1 MQEKEIAR
9 IVRRQK
15 AYFAEGRTL
24 PVPCRLA
31 ALGRLERSVRAH
43 QEDIAAALQADL
55 GKSPQESYMCE
66 TGLTLAE
73 LRDHRAHLRR
83 WAQPRVRLAGAANFP
98 GLAVRVPEPYGVAL
112 IMAPWNY
119 PFLLTL
125 EPLIGAVAA
134 GNCAVVKPSAYVP
147 RFLGAAGQDDPGIF
161 PAGPCDGGGRGPG
174 REHRPA
180 GPGV

>member
-1 MQEKEIAR
+1 MQEKEIAG

-66 TGLTLAE
+66 TGP
-73 LRDHRAHLRR
+73 D
-83 WAQPRVRLAGAANFP
+83 P
-98 GLAVRVPEPYGVAL
+98 GR
-112 IMAPWNY
+112 
-119 PFLLTL
+119 
-125 EPLIGAVAA
+125 AA
-134 GNCAVVKPSAYVP
+134 GPP
-147 RFLGAAGQDDPGIF
+147 RPICAAGRSPGYVW
-161 PAGPCDGGGRGPG
+161 PG
-174 REHRPA
+174 RPTFRGWRP
-180 GPGV
+180 GCPNPMGWH